1 MDEIQQI
8 LNSMMSTA
16 LTPQTAAVAI
26 AVIGL
31 NIHFGFTGLLN
42 IGQSAFMLL
51 GAYGFA
57 ITIKEGIPLLGIDPL
72 TFMSLVAGTIVGLGM
87 AFLFALILGVPT
99 LKLRGDYLAIV
110 TISAAEI
117 IRYVGRSVGYETLF
131 GLTGGAQ
138 GIPGSR
144 YRDPF
149 NDLMAGRVNGSEE
162 ATLLPFSYRDV
173 ADGSTPVRILLWL
186 VVIAI
191 LVALVLAALG
201 KIGPTEGAGRTW
213 TLTGLGV
220 ALGLGLLFIAPVTN
234 QKIGA
239 DGWWVT
245 AVAWAVAVVC
255 TVLVLFLTRSP
266 WGRALRGVREDEEAM
281 RSLGKNVFAI
291 KMQALVIGGLF
302 GALGGIF
309 FVLPSTVQPDNMG
322 RSLTFF
328 CYTALL
334 LGGAA
339 TIWGPILGSMIFFA
353 GRIGVIGITQTYVP
367 ESVMTN
373 QEATQFAYVVVGVAL
388 MLLVIF
394 RPQGILGDKR
404 ELRFNV

>member
-8 LNSMMSTA
+8 LNSMMSSATG
-16 LTPQTAAVAI
+16 PQTAAVAI

-57 ITIKEGIPLLGIDPL
+57 ITIKEGIPALGIEPL
-72 TFMSLVAGTIVGLGM
+72 GFAALVAGVIVGLGL

-117 IRYVGRSVGYETLF
+117 VRYIGRSVGYETLF

-144 YRDPF
+144 YREPF
-149 NDLMAGRVNGSEE
+149 TDLSPLGDGNS
-162 ATLLPFSYRDV
+162 TLLEFNYTDV
-173 ADGSTPVRILLWL
+173 ADGAVWVRGLGWL
-186 VVIAI
+186 IGIGIIVAI
-191 LVALVLAALG
+191 VMVAR
-201 KIGPTEGAGRTW
+201 GRTG
-213 TLTGLGV
+213 LTGMPKRGAITVLTLLATV
-220 ALGLGLLFIAPVTN
+220 VLLFLAPVNN
-234 QKIGA
+234 QDTGV

-245 AVAWAVAVVC
+245 IVAWVLAAIC
-255 TVLVLFLTRSP
+255 TVIVLILARSP
-266 WGRALRGVREDEEAM
+266 WGRALRGVREDEDAM

-302 GALGGIF
+302 GALGGMLY
-309 FVLPSTVQPDNMG
+309 VLPATVQPDSMG

-339 TIWGPILGSMIFFA
+339 TIWGPILGSIIFFA
-353 GRIGVIGITQTYVP
+353 GRIFIIGFSNTYFDGFM
-367 ESVMTN
+367 SN
-373 QEATQFAYVVVGVAL
+373 QESSQFAFIVVGVVL

>member
-1 MDEIQQI
+1 MDDIQGI
-8 LNSMMSTA
+8 LNAIMSSATS
-16 LTPQTAAVAI
+16 PQTAAVAL

-57 ITIKEGIPLLGIDPL
+57 VTTKEGIPSLGIDPL
-72 TFMSLVAGTIVGLGM
+72 TFTSLVAGVVVGLLM
-87 AFLFALILGVPT
+87 AFVFALVLGVPT

-117 IRYVGRSVGYETLF
+117 LRYVGRSVGYSKLTN
-131 GLTGGAQ
+131 LTGGSQ
-138 GIPGSR
+138 GIPGSQ

-149 NDLMAGRVNGSEE
+149 TDLS
-162 ATLLPFSYRDV
+162 PFGTGGTTILEFNYSDV
-173 ADGSTPVRILLWL
+173 ADGATWVRVLGWL
-186 VVIAI
+186 VVIA
-191 LVALVLAALG
+191 LAVAFVQVARRRIGLAGAARSVTMAVTGVLAL
-201 KIGPTEGAGRTW
+201 
-213 TLTGLGV
+213 
-220 ALGLGLLFIAPVTN
+220 LGLLFLVPVTN
-234 QKIGA
+234 QNTGV

-245 AVAWAVAVVC
+245 VVAWSLAVLGTLV
-255 TVLVLFLTRSP
+255 VLVLAKSP
-266 WGRALRGVREDEEAM
+266 WGRALRGVREDEDAM

-291 KMQALVIGGLF
+291 KMQALIIGGLF
-302 GALGGIF
+302 GALGGMMY
-309 FVLPSTVQPDNMG
+309 VLPSTVQPDSLG
-322 RSLTFF
+322 RTLTFF

-339 TIWGPILGSMIFFA
+339 AIWGPIIGSIVFYA
-353 GRIGVIGITQTYVP
+353 GRIFVISFTQTYVP
-367 ESVMTN
+367 DSVMN
-373 QEATQFAYVVVGVAL
+373 SQEATQFAYIVVGVAL

>member
-8 LNSMMSTA
+8 LNSMMSSATA
-16 LTPQTAAVAI
+16 PQTAAVAI

-57 ITIKEGIPLLGIDPL
+57 ITIKEGIPALGIDPL
-72 TFMSLVAGTIVGLGM
+72 GFAALVAGVIVGLGL

-117 IRYVGRSVGYETLF
+117 VRYIGRSVGYETLF

-138 GIPGSR
+138 GIPGSQ
-144 YRDPF
+144 YREPF
-149 NDLMAGRVNGSEE
+149 TDLSPLGSGNS
-162 ATLLPFSYRDV
+162 TLLEFNYTDV
-173 ADGSTPVRILLWL
+173 ADGAVGVRLVGWL
-186 VVIAI
+186 IGIALI
-191 LVALVLAALG
+191 VGIVMVARGRTGLTGTAKRAALAGLIVLATLVL
-201 KIGPTEGAGRTW
+201 
-213 TLTGLGV
+213 
-220 ALGLGLLFIAPVTN
+220 LFLAPVNN
-234 QKIGA
+234 QDTGV

-245 AVAWAVAVVC
+245 IVAWALAAISTIIVMI
-255 TVLVLFLTRSP
+255 LVKSP
-266 WGRALRGVREDEEAM
+266 WGRALRGVREDEDAM

-302 GALGGIF
+302 GALGGMLY
-309 FVLPSTVQPDNMG
+309 VLPATVQPDSMG

-339 TIWGPILGSMIFFA
+339 TIWGPLLGSVIFFA
-353 GRIGVIGITQTYVP
+353 GRIFIIGFSNTYFDGFM
-367 ESVMTN
+367 SN
-373 QEATQFAYVVVGVAL
+373 QESNQFAFIVVGVAL

>member
-1 MDEIQQI
+1 MNEIQDI
-8 LNSMMSTA
+8 LAGMMREA
-16 LTPQTAAVAI
+16 LSPQTAAVAI

-57 ITIKEGIPLLGIDPL
+57 ISIRSYDAPLLL
-72 TFMSLVAGTIVGLGM
+72 AVLVGLAL
-87 AFLFALILGVPT
+87 AFVFALVLGVPT

-117 IRYVGRSVGYETLF
+117 IRYVGRSVGYPNLTE
-131 GLTGGAQ
+131 LTGGAQ

-144 YRDPF
+144 YRDSFTSLSPF
-149 NDLMAGRVNGSEE
+149 GDGNT
-162 ATLLPFSYRDV
+162 TLFEFNYLDV
-173 ADGSTPVRILLWL
+173 AGGSAWIRLLGWI
-186 VVIAI
+186 VVIALI
-191 LVALVLAALG
+191 VVVIQIGRGRLLG
-201 KIGPTEGAGRTW
+201 
-213 TLTGLGV
+213 LTGAVKVGV
-220 ALGLGLLFIAPVTN
+220 VLLMTAVIACAMFFLVPVPN
-234 QKIGA
+234 QNTGV
-239 DGWWVT
+239 DGWFVT
-245 AVAWAVAVVC
+245 AVAWALAAVC
-255 TVLVLFLTRSP
+255 TIVVLLLARSP
-266 WGRALRGVREDEEAM
+266 WGRVLRGVREDEDAM

-291 KMQALVIGGLF
+291 KMQALIIGGLF
-302 GALGGIF
+302 GALGGIM
-309 FVLPSTVQPDNMG
+309 FVLPATVQPDSMG

-339 TIWGPILGSMIFFA
+339 SIWGPVLGSLIFYA
-353 GRIGVIGITQTYVP
+353 GRIMLIGIANTYLSSDQYVNIMSGQQT
-367 ESVMTN
+367 
-373 QEATQFAYVVVGVAL
+373 AQFGFIVVGVAL

-394 RPQGILGDKR
+394 RPQGILGNKR

>member
-8 LNSMMSTA
+8 LNSMMSSATA
-16 LTPQTAAVAI
+16 PQTAAVAI

-57 ITIKEGIPLLGIDPL
+57 ITIKEGIPALGIDPL
-72 TFMSLVAGTIVGLGM
+72 GFAALVAGVIVGLGL

-117 IRYVGRSVGYETLF
+117 VRYIGRSVGYETLF

-138 GIPGSR
+138 GIPGSQ
-144 YRDPF
+144 YREPF
-149 NDLMAGRVNGSEE
+149 TDLSPLGSGNS
-162 ATLLPFSYRDV
+162 TLLEFNYTDV
-173 ADGSTPVRILLWL
+173 ADGAVGVRLVGWL
-186 VVIAI
+186 IGIALI
-191 LVALVLAALG
+191 VAIVMVARGRTGLTGTAKRAALAGLIVLATLVL
-201 KIGPTEGAGRTW
+201 
-213 TLTGLGV
+213 
-220 ALGLGLLFIAPVTN
+220 LFLAPVNN
-234 QKIGA
+234 QDTGV

-245 AVAWAVAVVC
+245 IVAWALAAISTIIVMI
-255 TVLVLFLTRSP
+255 LVKSP
-266 WGRALRGVREDEEAM
+266 WGRALRGVREDEDAM

-302 GALGGIF
+302 GALGGMLY
-309 FVLPSTVQPDNMG
+309 VLPATVQPDSMG

-339 TIWGPILGSMIFFA
+339 TIWGPLLGSVIFFA
-353 GRIGVIGITQTYVP
+353 GRIFIIGFSNTYFDGFM
-367 ESVMTN
+367 SN
-373 QEATQFAYVVVGVAL
+373 QESNQFAFIVVGVAL